1 MKNLQ
6 FIIPVLIICNMKS
19 QLNCNFALNLAYCLS
34 NCKYSHSC
42 SSYDNN
48 CISEIKN
55 LTQF

>member
-34 NCKYSHSC
+34 NCKYIQPC

-48 CISEIKN
+48 CN
-55 LTQF
+55 